1 MSINDFE
8 YVEPASRLQLAEKL
22 SHMASYSAFMIL
34 LLGEQGSG
42 RSTLLDQLEELHEP
56 RTQRLARIDLSE
68 KTDVSRLLL
77 ALVDA
82 MQLDAG
88 LLTDNRLRLA
98 AIHKQVRALSEVG
111 ISLHLYID
119 DADFLT
125 DNGLELLLSLFQL
138 GDSAPR
144 ILLSGSSEFEQRAVD
159 KGILDRFENKVH
171 IHRLAPFEDDEVE
184 DFALSL
190 LPAHIELTPKQLK
203 KLVELSNGY
212 PGSIIASVEA
222 LLRQGGGKSAVKGFP
237 IPTMH
242 LAAIAGILVVITGF
256 AVWHYLPSS
265 TVEEETTTR
274 IQVAP
279 EPIAV
284 NTQQAAVEIEVRETL
299 AQRLAEQEARLQ
311 EEPLAFPLL
320 EDPVELNGESTV
332 DSNVEEQRSDQ
343 VAAVDVADTLVVE
356 EPVVTTVAAPT
367 TQVVAPP
374 QSTSQDQVS
383 TTAVAPASETVAQA
397 PVAEVTPTPTP
408 TPAPTPAP
416 APVQRSE
423 SPTPSVTQSVVP
435 AARPAVAASGN
446 NAEQLLSWPD
456 NGFTLQMLGARSEES
471 VIRFIQS
478 QAQPQRFYRFVT
490 LHQDA
495 PWHVVV
501 YGQYPTRA
509 AATEAVRSLP
519 AELRDRNPWARTIS
533 SVKEDIRKIDQ

>member
-8 YVEPASRLQLAEKL
+8 YVEPASRMQLAEKL
-22 SHMASYSAFMIL
+22 SHMSSYSTFLIL
-34 LLGEQGSG
+34 LLGEEGSG

-68 KTDVSRLLL
+68 KADVSRLLL

-82 MQLDAG
+82 MQLDSSA
-88 LLTDNRLRLA
+88 LTDNRLRLA
-98 AIHKQVRALSEVG
+98 AVHKQVRALAEVS
-111 ISLHLYID
+111 ISLHLQID
-119 DADFLT
+119 NADLLT
-125 DNGLELLLSLFQL
+125 DNSLELLLSLFQL
-138 GDSAPR
+138 GNAAPR
-144 ILLSGSSEFEQRAVD
+144 LLLTASPEFEQRVSD

-171 IHRLAPFEDDEVE
+171 IQRLAPFEEDEVE

-190 LPAHIELTPKQLK
+190 LPAHVELSPKQLK

-222 LLRQGGGKSAVKGFP
+222 LLRQGGGKSAVKSFP
-237 IPTMH
+237 IPPMH
-242 LAAIAGILVVITGF
+242 LAAVAGILIVITGF

-265 TVEEETTTR
+265 APEVETSTR
-274 IQVAP
+274 IQVIP
-279 EPIAV
+279 EPVAAD
-284 NTQQAAVEIEVRETL
+284 TQQVPADIEVREIL
-299 AQRLAEQEARLQ
+299 AQRLAEQEARL
-311 EEPLAFPLL
+311 EDEPLEFPPIEIATPATEVEPVPESDPAPETLPEPEPETVAEL
-320 EDPVELNGESTV
+320 EAEPDMAPETVSESAPE
-332 DSNVEEQRSDQ
+332 SAEQQ
-343 VAAVDVADTLVVE
+343 PAPEA
-356 EPVVTTVAAPT
+356 EPVVVQAPAASTTPTPVAAPAPTQSQQPSQRSEPPTTSVTETAQPVARSTVAAT
-367 TQVVAPP
+367 
-374 QSTSQDQVS
+374 
-383 TTAVAPASETVAQA
+383 
-397 PVAEVTPTPTP
+397 
-408 TPAPTPAP
+408 
-416 APVQRSE
+416 
-423 SPTPSVTQSVVP
+423 
-435 AARPAVAASGN
+435 GN

-471 VIRFIQS
+471 VVRFINS

>member
-8 YVEPASRLQLAEKL
+8 YVEPASRMQLAEKL
-22 SHMASYSAFMIL
+22 SHMTSYSAFMIL
-34 LLGEQGSG
+34 LLGEEGSG

-98 AIHKQVRALSEVG
+98 AVHKQVRSLSEVG

-144 ILLSGSSEFEQRAVD
+144 ILLSASTEFEQRAID

-171 IHRLAPFEDDEVE
+171 IQRLAPFEEDEIE

-212 PGSIIASVEA
+212 PGNIIASVET
-222 LLRQGGGKSAVKGFP
+222 LLRQGGGKSAVKSFP
-237 IPTMH
+237 IPPVH
-242 LAAIAGILVVITGF
+242 LAAVAGILMVITGF

-265 TVEEETTTR
+265 TTETETTTR
-274 IQVAP
+274 IQVIP
-279 EPIAV
+279 EPVAV

-299 AQRLAEQEARLQ
+299 AQRLAEQEARLE
-311 EEPLAFPLL
+311 EEPLEFPLL
-320 EDPVELNGESTV
+320 ESVVETGVETETVSEDPVAEVEMS
-332 DSNVEEQRSDQ
+332 DSV
-343 VAAVDVADTLVVE
+343 VVE
-356 EPVVTTVAAPT
+356 EPVVATVTAPAPQVVSPAPT
-367 TQVVAPP
+367 PVPTPEP
-374 QSTSQDQVS
+374 
-383 TTAVAPASETVAQA
+383 VAQA
-397 PVAEVTPTPTP
+397 PAPAATP

-416 APVQRSE
+416 QPVQRSE
-423 SPTPSVTQSVVP
+423 PPTASVTETAQSV
-435 AARPAVAASGN
+435 ARPTVAAGN

-471 VIRFIQS
+471 VIRFINS